1 MTLES
6 HLEVDVAEGVEA
18 ALTTVVVEGVEVAL
32 IKVDMKEVEDSTVE
46 GEGALTIKRI
56 VGWALIVEEKH
67 TMEGLEEG

>member
-18 ALTTVVVEGVEVAL
+18 ALTTDVVEGVKVAL
-32 IKVDMKEVEDSTVE
+32 IKVDMKEVE

-56 VGWALIVEEKH
+56 VGWALIVEEEH